1 MEKVKVKIKVN
12 GTDCEVM
19 VLPYARLIDVL
30 RNELMLTGTKEGC
43 GVGECGAC
51 TVIADGKNINACLA
65 LAVQMDGREIVT
77 IEGLANDEKLH
88 PIQEAFIECSA
99 LQCGFCTP
107 GLIMSTKV
115 LLDEVK
121 NPTREEIKT
130 AISGNLCRCTGY
142 EQVIQAVETAD
153 KNYIR

>member
-153 KNYIR
+153 KNYKR

>member
-1 MEKVKVKIKVN
+1 MEKVKVNLKVN

-51 TVIADGKNINACLA
+51 TVIADGKNVNACLA

-153 KNYIR
+153 KNYKR